1 MIQNLFLK
9 SMGQYVFN
17 QTNGQFLMLSL
28 LTRKKKIEWIKI
40 QTNNTTKVKKPENK
54 NNIQK
59 YVNWLIWH
67 KLNW

>member
-40 QTNNTTKVKKPENK
+40 QTNNTTKVKKP
-54 NNIQK
+54 
-59 YVNWLIWH
+59 
-67 KLNW
+67 